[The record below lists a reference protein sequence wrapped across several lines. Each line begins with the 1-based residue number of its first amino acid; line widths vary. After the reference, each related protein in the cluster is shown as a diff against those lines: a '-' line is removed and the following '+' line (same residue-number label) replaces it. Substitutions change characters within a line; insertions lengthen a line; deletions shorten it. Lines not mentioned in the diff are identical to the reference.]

1 MVDRLGAGLDG
12 GGLGQ
17 LEHSQHLHR
26 PVTGLRA
33 ATGSAA
39 QYCAGGS
46 FGVEGVGLAPA
57 TAGGLVRLVDLDH
70 LDASRPQMPGQCRA
84 VGAGALH
91 ASLPHGAEP
100 TRPDQQRSVAGGGGR
115 EYLAAQQHAQ
125 WVDHRCSVQILMGIN
140 TENYLASGVVVL
152 VVVNRLRH
160 AGHGSSVS

>member
-46 FGVEGVGLAPA
+46 VGVEGVGLAPA
-57 TAGGLVRLVDLDH
+57 RAGGLLRLVDLEH
-70 LDASRPQMPGQCRA
+70 LDASRPQGPGQCRA

-125 WVDHRCSVQILMGIN
+125 WVNHRCSVQILMGIN